1 MMKKQVR
8 TDPDA
13 YLDGREFLPSRMEAL
28 VKEALENGEAAEKG
42 GGKAPVSLSSGE
54 VDLKWELFRS
64 ESRVKKLTVCKSLLA
79 AACLLL
85 TIGLGMALFRPVP
98 VEGNDTY
105 VTLLLENGET
115 ERFVFRYKALD
126 SVTGQPFS
134 YKSFREL
141 EAELGFSLVKPEGLP
156 PEHLYLDQR
165 PDSGLYHV
173 SAYFEESAGAV
184 AGYDAYFAGDR
195 EESYGYSYEISR
207 DWERTETLSAGGRE
221 IVLYQINGLAA
232 GQRAWGAAF
241 SDDGVLYLFYSFG
254 GTEKEA
260 FTEALE
266 GLEK

>member
-1 MMKKQVR
+1 M
-8 TDPDA
+8 
-13 YLDGREFLPSRMEAL
+13 
-28 VKEALENGEAAEKG
+28 
-42 GGKAPVSLSSGE
+42 
-54 VDLKWELFRS
+54 DLKWELFRS

-115 ERFVFRYKALD
+115 D
-126 SVTGQPFS
+126 
-134 YKSFREL
+134 
-141 EAELGFSLVKPEGLP
+141 
-156 PEHLYLDQR
+156 
-165 PDSGLYHV
+165 GLYSGTRLWILSQGSH
-173 SAYFEESAGAV
+173 SAIKASGNWKRSWDFHWSSLKGCRRSIYIWIRDRTADFPCERYFEESAGAV

-241 SDDGVLYLFYSFG
+241 SDDGVLYLFYSSAERRRRRLQRRWRDWKNNPAWSG
-254 GTEKEA
+254 SGILPIHKA
-260 FTEALE
+260 GKPGNSLWKPGAAAGNPDASLP
-266 GLEK
+266 